1 MSFFAYWMLK
11 SLIALWLKIAF
22 QLPTRDVVFRPS
34 TPLWLV
40 VCVWLEDVP
49 FGPSYVE

>member
-1 MSFFAYWMLK
+1 MSFFAYWTLK

-22 QLPTRDVVFRPS
+22 QLPTSDVDFRAS

-40 VCVWLEDVP
+40 DCVWLEDVP
-49 FGPSYVE
+49 FGPSYVA